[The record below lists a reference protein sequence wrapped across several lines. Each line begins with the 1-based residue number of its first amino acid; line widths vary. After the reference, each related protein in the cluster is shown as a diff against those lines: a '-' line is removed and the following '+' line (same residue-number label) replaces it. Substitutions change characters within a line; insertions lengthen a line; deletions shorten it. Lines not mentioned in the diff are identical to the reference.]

1 MPIRRLRIVKVA
13 PSPVIGI
20 CEYCS
25 SEFKSDKHP
34 GDDAEKEIAAAFDA
48 HECKLVDGSQNV
60 LGIRPKSSDDK

>member
-25 SEFKSDKHP
+25 SEFRSDKHP
-34 GDDAEKEIAAAFDA
+34 GDDAEKEIEAAFDA
-48 HECKLVDGSQNV
+48 HECKLVDGGQSV
-60 LGIRPKSSDDK
+60 LGIPPKSSDDK